1 MKRHVVVMNGKKMN
15 YDGALDYQL
24 LGDHVIVYDDTDEKN
39 FLEHASQAEI
49 IVTKEMSVT
58 SEMIAGLKNVQL
70 IVEAGTGYNN
80 IDLDAANKKHITVCN
95 VPSYSSKRVA
105 HTAIMGMLML
115 SSSMQMQ
122 LRHLERGDHSH
133 FTNGLLMR
141 HEELNDKTLGIVG
154 AGHIGREVGK
164 VAHAMGM
171 QVIYNTRTTKD
182 DGEEYVSLNEL
193 LKRSDYVSLHVPLN
207 ELTYHM
213 INKDTLSLMKNNAFL
228 INTSR
233 GALVD
238 EEALISSLKAKEIG
252 GAFLDVTEVEPPEE
266 GSPLYELENV
276 IITPHMGWKGLET
289 RKRLLS
295 IVKDDIDAFDA
306 DHPINVVNEPF
317 SL

>member
-1 MKRHVVVMNGKKMN
+1 
-15 YDGALDYQL
+15 
-24 LGDHVIVYDDTDEKN
+24 
-39 FLEHASQAEI
+39 
-49 IVTKEMSVT
+49 
-58 SEMIAGLKNVQL
+58 
-70 IVEAGTGYNN
+70 
-80 IDLDAANKKHITVCN
+80 
-95 VPSYSSKRVA
+95 
-105 HTAIMGMLML
+105 
-115 SSSMQMQ
+115 
-122 LRHLERGDHSH
+122 
-133 FTNGLLMR
+133 
-141 HEELNDKTLGIVG
+141 
-154 AGHIGREVGK
+154 
-164 VAHAMGM
+164 
-171 QVIYNTRTTKD
+171 
-182 DGEEYVSLNEL
+182 
-193 LKRSDYVSLHVPLN
+193 
-207 ELTYHM
+207 M
-213 INKDTLSLMKNNAFL
+213 INKDTLSLIKNNAFL

>member
-58 SEMIAGLKNVQL
+58 SEMIAGLKNVKL

-122 LRHLERGDHSH
+122 LRHLG
-133 FTNGLLMR
+133 
-141 HEELNDKTLGIVG
+141 
-154 AGHIGREVGK
+154 
-164 VAHAMGM
+164 
-171 QVIYNTRTTKD
+171 
-182 DGEEYVSLNEL
+182 
-193 LKRSDYVSLHVPLN
+193 
-207 ELTYHM
+207 
-213 INKDTLSLMKNNAFL
+213 
-228 INTSR
+228 
-233 GALVD
+233 
-238 EEALISSLKAKEIG
+238 
-252 GAFLDVTEVEPPEE
+252 
-266 GSPLYELENV
+266 
-276 IITPHMGWKGLET
+276 
-289 RKRLLS
+289 
-295 IVKDDIDAFDA
+295 
-306 DHPINVVNEPF
+306 
-317 SL
+317 